1 MQLFIKNVFGSGT
14 TILIISNKEMGDII
28 KIIKS
33 LEEPDL
39 LIKSVSETNK
49 NETKEQR
56 RISQYVIR
64 NIRCYVIWEL
74 INR

>member
-1 MQLFIKNVFGSGT
+1 MQLFIKIFFGSGT
-14 TILIISNKEMGDII
+14 TILIISNQEMGDII

-64 NIRCYVIWEL
+64 NIRCCVIWEL

>member
-1 MQLFIKNVFGSGT
+1 MQLFIKNFFGSGNT
-14 TILIISNKEMGDII
+14 MPINSNKEMGDII

-33 LEEPDL
+33 IEEPDL
-39 LIKSVSETNK
+39 LIKSVSETNE

>member
-1 MQLFIKNVFGSGT
+1 MQLFIKIFFGSGT

>member
-1 MQLFIKNVFGSGT
+1 MQLFIKNFFGSGT

>member
-1 MQLFIKNVFGSGT
+1 MQLFIKIFFGSGT

-64 NIRCYVIWEL
+64 NIRCYVIWEH

>member
-1 MQLFIKNVFGSGT
+1 MP
-14 TILIISNKEMGDII
+14 IISNKEMGDII

-39 LIKSVSETNK
+39 LIKSVSETNE

>member
-1 MQLFIKNVFGSGT
+1 
-14 TILIISNKEMGDII
+14 MGDII

-33 LEEPDL
+33 LEGPDL
-39 LIKSVSETNK
+39 LLKSVSETNK

>member
-1 MQLFIKNVFGSGT
+1 MP
-14 TILIISNKEMGDII
+14 IISNKEMGDII

-39 LIKSVSETNK
+39 LIKSVSETNE

-64 NIRCYVIWEL
+64 NIRCYVTWEL